1 MIQLTNA
8 AAEARVRR
16 AAENAAPNRAE
27 EIWSRPFTPAAG
39 DEWYLEG
46 TAAPKK
52 KNRAWRYAAALAAAA
67 ALLALALLPGMLVK
81 PKPEATV
88 YLDVNPSVELRVN
101 SERRV
106 ISARADNSDGEKI
119 LEGMDLE
126 QTDVDVA
133 LNAILG
139 SMVRNGYLT
148 ETKNV
153 VLLSVESENGD
164 YAAQLQRELSARLG
178 ESLQDATGS
187 GLVLSK
193 SVHVDDEAAA
203 LARKYGITPGKA
215 VLVME
220 LARDWPNLDL
230 EDLAEL
236 SMTDLVRLLTD
247 QNVNLRD
254 YLEWDADDQEWE
266 LEWPDDDRDD
276 DDDHDDAD
284 DRDDDDD
291 PDDADDRDDD
301 DDDVDDPDDD
311 DHDDADDDD
320 DDDDADEHRNTAPG
334 NDDRDDDDDPNDD
347 DDDVDDPDDDDDDV
361 DDPDDDDDVDDPDDD
376 DDVDDPDDDDDDVDD
391 PDDDDDDADDPDDD
405 DDDVDDPD
413 DDDDDVDDPDDDDDD
428 VDDPDDDDDEDD
440 RRAAPV
446 GGDRSDDEDDPPARE
461 EQDDDDDDDNDDDD
475 NDDNDDDDEDND

>member
-1 MIQLTNA
+1 MNQLTNA

-16 AAENAAPNRAE
+16 AAENAAPDRAE

-52 KNRAWRYAAALAAAA
+52 EKRPTWRYAAALAAAA
-67 ALLALALLPGMLVK
+67 ALLALMLLPGMLIR
-81 PKPEATV
+81 PKPEATI

-101 SERRV
+101 GERRV
-106 ISARADNSDGEKI
+106 ISARADNPDGEKI

-126 QTDVDVA
+126 QTDLDVA

-164 YAAQLQRELSARLG
+164 YAAQLQRDLSARLG

-187 GLVLSK
+187 GFVLSK
-193 SVHVDDEAAA
+193 SVHVSDEAAA

-220 LARDWPNLDL
+220 LARDLPNLDL

-266 LEWPDDDRDD
+266 LEWPDDDDD
-276 DDDHDDAD
+276 DD
-284 DRDDDDD
+284 RDY
-291 PDDADDRDDD
+291 
-301 DDDVDDPDDD
+301 
-311 DHDDADDDD
+311 
-320 DDDDADEHRNTAPG
+320 DDDDA
-334 NDDRDDDDDPNDD
+334 DDPNDD
-347 DDDVDDPDDDDDDV
+347 DDDADDPNDDDDDDDRRAAPV
-361 DDPDDDDDVDDPDDD
+361 GGDRNDDDDDDRDYEDDDADDPDDDDDVDDA
-376 DDVDDPDDDDDDVDD
+376 
-391 PDDDDDDADDPDDD
+391 DDDDDDADDPDDD
-405 DDDVDDPD
+405 DDEDADDEKD
-413 DDDDDVDDPDDDDDD
+413 DD
-428 VDDPDDDDDEDD
+428 
-440 RRAAPV
+440 
-446 GGDRSDDEDDPPARE
+446 
-461 EQDDDDDDDNDDDD
+461 
-475 NDDNDDDDEDND
+475 